1 MGWRG
6 SAAFLFATGTPPFAV
21 CLLEFS
27 GLGFRAG

>member
-1 MGWRG
+1 MGFLG
-6 SAAFLFATGTPPFAV
+6 SAALRFATGTPPLSL